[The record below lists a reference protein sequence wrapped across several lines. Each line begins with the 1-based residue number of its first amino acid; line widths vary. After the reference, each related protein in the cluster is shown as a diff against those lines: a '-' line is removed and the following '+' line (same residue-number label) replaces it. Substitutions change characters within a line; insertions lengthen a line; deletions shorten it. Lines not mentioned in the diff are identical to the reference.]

1 MKIKAIEKIKEMDTR
16 ERRAYFGELLINN
29 SLYIFLF
36 AVILLIQF
44 VNPRFLSFPSIV
56 NILSLSAANLP
67 LALGVAGAII
77 LAGTDLSGGHV
88 VGLVACVAA
97 ALLQSSSYAG
107 NAARIKH
114 LAGGTRFFD
123 RDRPGG
129 ADRLSERLLHR
140 HLSPAPLYRNA
151 FYAVDRIRWPAAFF
165 DDRQQQRAIDL
176 RAG

>member
-77 LAGTDLSGGHV
+77 LAGTDLSGGRV
-88 VGLVACVAA
+88 VGLVA
-97 ALLQSSSYAG
+97 
-107 NAARIKH
+107 
-114 LAGGTRFFD
+114 
-123 RDRPGG
+123 
-129 ADRLSERLLHR
+129 
-140 HLSPAPLYRNA
+140 
-151 FYAVDRIRWPAAFF
+151 
-165 DDRQQQRAIDL
+165 
-176 RAG
+176 